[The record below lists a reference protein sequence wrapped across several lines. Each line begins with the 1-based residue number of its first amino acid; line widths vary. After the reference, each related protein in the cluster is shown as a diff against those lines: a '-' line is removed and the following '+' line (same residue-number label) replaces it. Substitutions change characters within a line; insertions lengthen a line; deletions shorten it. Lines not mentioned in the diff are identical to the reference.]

1 MGSEISPNIDKKIN
15 LEMDSEIGPTDEK
28 TGLKLTQKSA
38 MQTVN
43 QLGNELRHRLCSYK
57 IGLEMSSE
65 IGTADTISAKK

>member
-38 MQTVN
+38 M
-43 QLGNELRHRLCSYK
+43 
-57 IGLEMSSE
+57 
-65 IGTADTISAKK
+65 